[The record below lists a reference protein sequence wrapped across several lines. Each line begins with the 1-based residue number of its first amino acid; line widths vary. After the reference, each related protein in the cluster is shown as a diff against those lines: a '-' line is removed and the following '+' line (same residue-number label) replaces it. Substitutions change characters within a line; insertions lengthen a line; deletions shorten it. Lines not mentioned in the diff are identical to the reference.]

1 MIFFMFSNDF
11 LEFYR
16 NFFYGVFMV
25 MEDNFLF
32 ISSSLCVNRLSVAKK
47 VAVGV
52 PGVCMMLGI
61 SLILIEVRKR

>member
-32 ISSSLCVNRLSVAKK
+32 ISSSLCGLIGCQLQRRSLL
-47 VAVGV
+47 GC
-52 PGVCMMLGI
+52 PGFA
-61 SLILIEVRKR
+61 